1 MASPIAD
8 LTYRNYDG
16 PLEPPINRWWAIA
29 KLSMKLSTKKKG
41 FWFWSAMS
49 CFWYVILLI
58 IFYVNETIV
67 SNTGPLGQKAS
78 IFNTL
83 VWKDQFLNAF
93 NESQLFL
100 FILALL
106 MGAGT
111 IANDNRAKA
120 LLVYL
125 SKPCTK
131 LDYVI
136 GKWLGIFVPMT
147 LVTAAP
153 ALSFYFYCLMSY
165 RTYGFWTQ
173 DPWLIVRLVGMI
185 MLPGICY
192 SSISLA
198 VSSMFQQGRLAGGV
212 FAGVYFMSNFVTL
225 FMGGAY
231 FAMANGG
238 GTPPAIVSTLY
249 YCSIDGIQN
258 AVVKILFHTNGS
270 PTIPI
275 ALPQGAVRL
284 QVPEPSWYV
293 FLPAFFAICGLSILV
308 ALSQIR
314 AVEVVR

>member
-29 KLSMKLSTKKKG
+29 KLSMKLSMKKKG
-41 FWFWSAMS
+41 FWVWASFST
-49 CFWYVILLI
+49 FWYAILLI
-58 IFYVNETIV
+58 IFYVNETLV
-67 SNTGPLGQKAS
+67 TSAGPVGQKAS
-78 IFNTL
+78 IFNTIS
-83 VWKDQFLNAF
+83 WKDQFLNAF

-153 ALSFYFYCLMSY
+153 TVIFYFYCLMSY
-165 RTYGFWTQ
+165 RSYGFWSQ
-173 DPWLIVRLVGMI
+173 DPWLILKLCGMI
-185 MLPGICY
+185 LLPGICY

-198 VSSMFQQGRLAGGV
+198 ISSMFQQGRLAGGV
-212 FAGVYFMSNFVTL
+212 FAGLYFITYFITAAMN
-225 FMGGAY
+225 GAY
-231 FAMANGG
+231 VSITMNNNEA
-238 GTPPAIVSTLY
+238 PSIVKNLF
-249 YCSIDGIQN
+249 YCSVDGIQN
-258 AVVKILFHTNGS
+258 AMAKILLHTNGS
-270 PTIPI
+270 TQIPI
-275 ALPQGAVRL
+275 PGQGGQAKF
-284 QVPEPSWYV
+284 QVPEPSTLV
-293 FLPAFFAICGLSILV
+293 FVPAFFLICGLSVLI
-308 ALSQIR
+308 AWSQIR